1 MWGYLPTK
9 VEALS
14 RETDGGG
21 DRCEIVAIDI
31 SCSCWLRSMIIAK
44 GFELCPMFWVISTV
58 FFNRVKSLGVI
69 SDFVSHRYNAI
80 WLLFTITGMSL
91 ALMTCV
97 DRISTYYSWPYD
109 MKQSLETNA
118 MISFPDVTICNLF
131 PFPTLGQ
138 SAEAVRQVID
148 ELYVSRCFNDTELR
162 HDISR
167 MVSSLT
173 VYLPFTYQLAQENWE
188 RDNYKW

>member
-1 MWGYLPTK
+1 
-9 VEALS
+9 
-14 RETDGGG
+14 
-21 DRCEIVAIDI
+21 
-31 SCSCWLRSMIIAK
+31 
-44 GFELCPMFWVISTV
+44 
-58 FFNRVKSLGVI
+58 
-69 SDFVSHRYNAI
+69 
-80 WLLFTITGMSL
+80 
-91 ALMTCV
+91 
-97 DRISTYYSWPYD
+97 
-109 MKQSLETNA
+109 